1 HAIVESYMH
10 CSLKRCDCLRRLHR
24 NGFFFYIIG
33 ITLLTLGIA
42 LSIQSSLGTSPLD
55 ALLVGLYRTFGLSIG
70 SWEIVVGLS
79 MIIGNA
85 IIERKKPEYFALI
98 TSLFTGIGIDMWM
111 YFIGDWMIPST
122 WIGQSVYLTMG
133 IVFTAMGVATYLQS
147 NFAPNPFDRSMLV
160 ISKKTGWS
168 IASSRVFISVTL
180 VMIAYLF
187 DGAIGIGTLI
197 NALLSGV
204 IIKLF
209 IPYVTIIKAKTE

>member
-1 HAIVESYMH
+1 
-10 CSLKRCDCLRRLHR
+10 
-24 NGFFFYIIG
+24 
-33 ITLLTLGIA
+33 A

-85 IIERKKPEYFALI
+85 IIERKKAEYFALI

-122 WIGQSVYLTMG
+122 WMGQLVYLTMV
-133 IVFTAMGVATYLQS
+133 IVFTAMIVPTYLQS
-147 NFAPNPFDRSMLV
+147 KFHTNSFDLSVLV
-160 ISKKTGWS
+160 ISKMNAWN
-168 IASSRVFISVTL
+168 
-180 VMIAYLF
+180 MAYLI
-187 DGAIGIGTLI
+187 DGAIGIRTLI